1 MPGRHGPA
9 RLTSPLYGDMKQH
22 WFKAEL
28 QFLCPSCRK
37 VSAETILARASDQ
50 NTAAIAIVER
60 VAIECQLYKVTCPG
74 PVQSKILMSCLTPE
88 ELADLQI
95 GSRPSQLVR

>member
-1 MPGRHGPA
+1 
-9 RLTSPLYGDMKQH
+9 MKQH

-60 VAIECQLYKVTCPG
+60 VSIECQLCKVTCLG
-74 PVQSKILMSCLTPE
+74 SVQIKIFMSYLTPE
-88 ELADLQI
+88 ELANLEI
-95 GSRPSQLVR
+95 GSSPSQLVR